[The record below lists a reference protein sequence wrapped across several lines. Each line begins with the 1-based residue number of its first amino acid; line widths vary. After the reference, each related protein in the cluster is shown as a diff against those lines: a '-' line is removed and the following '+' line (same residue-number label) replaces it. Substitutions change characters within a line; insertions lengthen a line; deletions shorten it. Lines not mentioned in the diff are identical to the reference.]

1 MGAALTAKTMCAL
14 VSRWYGGRSS
24 ATAIPTVILDIILS
38 PPPFSKAKRKLFS
51 PFFPARALP
60 RPASTHRS
68 APSRRIL
75 PFRLAGRPV
84 FISEAESHAKLHRR
98 RARRRFGVQGDAPSA
113 DALSNDFMRHLENDD
128 ADDGAEHGPDED
140 VARVMHA
147 DIYTAERDECRRDKC
162 ERAFFSERAGQRRRA
177 GKA

>member
-1 MGAALTAKTMCAL
+1 MGAALSAKTMCAL

-38 PPPFSKAKRKLFS
+38 PPPFSKAKRKLFFAVFS
-51 PFFPARALP
+51 GTSFTLVRQALTVLTAR
-60 RPASTHRS
+60 
-68 APSRRIL
+68 

-98 RARRRFGVQGDAPSA
+98 RARRRSGVQGDAPSA

-140 VARVMHA
+140 VARVMHT
-147 DIYTAERDECRRDKC
+147 DIYTAERDECRWDKC